1 MRTKEAIPRVLPQG
15 SGRARSCCPPG
26 QFDYVIEGAMIGGFA
41 LVAVPA
47 QYRVTGVM
55 NFIVS
60 YDGVVYQK
68 DLGPDSFDIVKKWS
82 AITRIRPGIARTTK
96 SSLTRSVNGLRRRNT
111 GLRLEDLGLGV
122 GLVHDG
128 WCN

>member
-1 MRTKEAIPRVLPQG
+1 
-15 SGRARSCCPPG
+15 
-26 QFDYVIEGAMIGGFA
+26 MIGGFA

-55 NFIVS
+55 NFIAS

-96 SSLTRSVNGLRRRNT
+96 SSLTRSVNGLRRRNM
-111 GLRLEDLGLGV
+111 GLRLEYLTSKSAWFTTGDV
-122 GLVHDG
+122 IDAIR
-128 WCN
+128 